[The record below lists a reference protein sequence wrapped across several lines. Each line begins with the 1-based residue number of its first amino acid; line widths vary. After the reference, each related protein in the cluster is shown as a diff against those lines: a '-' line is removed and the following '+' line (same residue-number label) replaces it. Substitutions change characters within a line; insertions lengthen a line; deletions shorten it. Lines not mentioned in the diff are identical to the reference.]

1 MAQPGS
7 SSSGGPSVRTVLA
20 STVSA
25 FGRSP
30 GLPTS
35 RSARISSKRSRQ
47 HDEPVATT
55 CCACRRTRSRP
66 STTGARSAT
75 AGKAPQAAACY
86 HKVVELKRQQ
96 ALAFHDLGCVCI
108 SKAIRPGRSQSS
120 ARPSSTS
127 LSLPRPIVIWGSCWL
142 KAASAPRPW
151 TTCRRQS
158 TWRPADHEAAKL
170 LAKVRGSK

>member
-1 MAQPGS
+1 
-7 SSSGGPSVRTVLA
+7 
-20 STVSA
+20 VSA

-158 TWRPADHEAAKL
+158 TWPRATSALPSCWPRSVGASNCWLTLDDRAAYMTTPFNFT
-170 LAKVRGSK
+170 G